1 LEAVWNEEWEK
12 VALARAIERLKQ
24 GVSPDQ
30 FQMFDLYVLR
40 RMPVTEVARLLG
52 TNFARVY
59 LAKHRLSKMLR
70 ETIGEFEKPR
80 AAFDGD
86 GQSAR
91 TA

>member
-1 LEAVWNEEWEK
+1 MEAVWNEEWEE
-12 VALARAIERLKQ
+12 VMLARAIERLKQ

-52 TNFARVY
+52 TNVARVY

-70 ETIGEFEKPR
+70 ETIGEFEK
-80 AAFDGD
+80 AESGL
-86 GQSAR
+86 
-91 TA
+91 